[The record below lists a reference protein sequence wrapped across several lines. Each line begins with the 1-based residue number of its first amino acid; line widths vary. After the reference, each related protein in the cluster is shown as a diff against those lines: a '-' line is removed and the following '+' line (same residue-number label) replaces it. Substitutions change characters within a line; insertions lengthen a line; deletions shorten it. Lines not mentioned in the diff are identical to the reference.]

1 MSDFGCPLAY
11 LQNMVDADALPVEV
25 LNALK
30 ENYCD
35 EEGAKDTWDL
45 VEKAELE
52 QAELE
57 NAQLKCW
64 ATTCQAKVDKLE
76 LELAHSKKIEEKF
89 QKERQGQFAKMNK
102 LEEENKKL
110 KNDLRL
116 LGDGYEPRGFVGGI
130 VECEREKRHKA
141 EEELEQYKEELEEAH
156 HQYDLLKEQNKELKL
171 ERERDTIAE
180 VRSARDRALSENKK
194 LKAKFEKF
202 KEVLTQE

>member
-1 MSDFGCPLAY
+1 MSDFGCPFAY

-52 QAELE
+52 EAQEEIREL
-57 NAQLKCW
+57 K
-64 ATTCQAKVDKLE
+64 DKLIE
-76 LELAHSKKIEEKF
+76 KSTSYLTKCEVDLLKTKKVY
-89 QKERQGQFAKMNK
+89 A

-110 KNDLRL
+110 LKEISRL
-116 LGDGYEPRGFVGGI
+116 EDRAVADYDTRMKEYKQL
-130 VECEREKRHKA
+130 K
-141 EEELEQYKEELEEAH
+141 EELEQYKEELEEAH
-156 HQYDLLKEQNKELKL
+156 HQYDLLKEENKELKL

>member
-76 LELAHSKKIEEKF
+76 LELAHSKKIAEKF
-89 QKERQGQFAKMNK
+89 QKERQGQFARMNK

-110 KNDLRL
+110 KEEVQLFRDTQVSLSKTYDTVYEERDKL
-116 LGDGYEPRGFVGGI
+116 KEEIKELKKGD
-130 VECEREKRHKA
+130 KRK
-141 EEELEQYKEELEEAH
+141 LKKKVEELEERLDGAW
-156 HQYDLLKEQNKELKL
+156 K
-171 ERERDTIAE
+171 
-180 VRSARDRALSENKK
+180 
-194 LKAKFEKF
+194 
-202 KEVLTQE
+202 